1 MTKQTNRVGE
11 ILAILGGLLGL
22 LYGIL
27 DVLGGGFA
35 ILPGLGL
42 GLGGILGSVIIG
54 IIVIIISLVILAT
67 SGVVNI
73 PMLKVGQSWI
83 IMIILGILL
92 YIFGAGLPGILVII
106 GAILML
112 L

>member
-1 MTKQTNRVGE
+1 MGNQINRLGE

-27 DVLGGGFA
+27 DVLGWGFG
-35 ILPGLGL
+35 ILPGLDL
-42 GLGGILGSVIIG
+42 GLGGTLGPIIMG

-73 PMLKVGQSWI
+73 PMLKMGQNWI
-83 IMIILGILL
+83 IMIVLGILL
-92 YIFGAGLPGILVII
+92 YVFGAGLPGILVII

>member
-1 MTKQTNRVGE
+1 MTKQTNRLGE

-27 DVLGGGFA
+27 DVLGWGFG
-35 ILPGLGL
+35 ILPSLGL
-42 GLGGILGSVIIG
+42 GLGSILGSVIIG

-73 PMLKVGQSWI
+73 PMLKMGQSWI

-92 YIFGAGLPGILVII
+92 YVFGAGLPGILVII